1 MSTQSFG
8 KPSLYGAD
16 GRRKYLNAAERKRFI
31 RAARNQQRTDIR
43 ALCLVLTYTGC
54 RISEAL
60 ALTTASIQFEEGLI
74 AIRSLKKR
82 GPRVSFRQ
90 VPVPNALLR
99 ELSAWPRQDDE
110 RLWHLSRT
118 RAWQLIKLV
127 MSEARIMPGPHATP
141 KGLRHAFGLHAIE
154 AGVPLH
160 LVQRWLGHA
169 ALSTTAIYLDVVGP
183 DERRLAELMW

>member
-1 MSTQSFG
+1 MSTQPFG
-8 KPSLYGAD
+8 KPSLYGDD
-16 GRRKYLNAAERKRFI
+16 GRRKYLNAAERTRFI
-31 RAARNQQRTDIR
+31 RAARNQRRADIG

-60 ALTTASIQFEEGLI
+60 ALTKASVQLEEGVI

-82 GPRVSFRQ
+82 EKASFRQ
-90 VPVPNALLR
+90 VPVPSALLR
-99 ELSAWPRQDDE
+99 ELVGWSRRDDE

-118 RAWQLIKLV
+118 RAWQIIKSV
-127 MSEARIMPGPHATP
+127 MSEAKVIPGPHATP

-169 ALSTTAIYLDVVGP
+169 ALSTTAIYLDVVGHE
-183 DERRLAELMW
+183 ERQMARRMWS